1 MYKWFAGFTETP
13 WSIIREH
20 QLNCPAGQVH
30 PKWDLYGKH
39 IFSSSCGD
47 SCATILLLVSCTQ
60 VSFLMFL
67 WGCIIFSD
75 LHWKPG
81 FDYMVQQSGL
91 LWVAEDKQSVCSMA
105 NDKKSCLCVYLF
117 WGFWHLLAVSLWFI
131 VFASLWISHLRRKK
145 KC

>member
-47 SCATILLLVSCTQ
+47 SCAMILLLVSCIQ

-81 FDYMVQQSGL
+81 LIIWSNNLVSCEWQRINNLSVQWQMTRNLVSVSVLRILTSPGYL
-91 LWVAEDKQSVCSMA
+91 LVVHCVCVIM
-105 NDKKSCLCVYLF
+105 N
-117 WGFWHLLAVSLWFI
+117 
-131 VFASLWISHLRRKK
+131 
-145 KC
+145 